1 LLSPFRNRKPNVKRY
16 EPRRVRG
23 RERLD
28 AAGKRE
34 LRLKRYEH
42 AQGKCE
48 TCGKEVPLDGPLEV
62 RAHLSHN
69 EHGPRKSD
77 EFHRVTIECFDCHIV
92 EGHQGGKPV
101 RKKPGRPM
109 SKAEAMRYLRLTE
122 CFCSGPKNRDLPFCN
137 ECKSKLSPQSLLDL
151 AELTNKQWLQAMADA
166 ERELMTA

>member
-1 LLSPFRNRKPNVKRY
+1 MLTPFRSKRPSPKRD

-23 RERLD
+23 RVRLD
-28 AAGKRE
+28 AAGKRD
-34 LRLKRYEH
+34 LRLKRYEF

-48 TCGKEVPLDGPLEV
+48 TCFKGVPLDGPLEV

-77 EFHRVTIECFDCHIV
+77 EFHRVTIECYECHIV

-101 RKKPGRPM
+101 RKKPGRTM

-122 CFCSGPKNRDLPFCN
+122 CFCAGPKKRDLPFCN
-137 ECKSKLSPQSLLDL
+137 DCKSKLSPQSLLDL